1 MKKLST
7 FWELEKC
14 NEAVDYYPTIS
25 AQETKQTN
33 KVTSLTLTFS
43 FEKRSCLIRSKKKKV
58 KPKTNKQKNS
68 LINKKRQ

>member
-25 AQETKQTN
+25 AQETKIN
-33 KVTSLTLTFS
+33 KQSSLTKLNLFIW
-43 FEKRSCLIRSKKKKV
+43 EKELF
-58 KPKTNKQKNS
+58 NQK
-68 LINKKRQ
+68 